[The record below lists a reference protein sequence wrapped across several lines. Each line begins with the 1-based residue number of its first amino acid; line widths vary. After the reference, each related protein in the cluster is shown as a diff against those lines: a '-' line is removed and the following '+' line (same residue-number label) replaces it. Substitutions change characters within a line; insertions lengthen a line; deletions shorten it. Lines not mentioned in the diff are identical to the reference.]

1 MMGPKKSSVLLMLQN
16 LGVLLIVIKPN
27 EGICIEK
34 KEMGKSDRERMEERK
49 QTTSEGKRSRIRD
62 RHMIE
67 MSIGMQMRT
76 RRGKEIK

>member
-1 MMGPKKSSVLLMLQN
+1 MGPKKSSVLLMLQN

-27 EGICIEK
+27 EGIYIEK